1 LLTTLGTSRTDST
14 PVQISDNWAAN
25 WSADSDLDSTSDDVV
40 DESGSADQLTGSA
53 GHDWF
58 IVGST
63 DKITDINSTTK
74 DGDKISFS

>member
-1 LLTTLGTSRTDST
+1 
-14 PVQISDNWAAN
+14 
-25 WSADSDLDSTSDDVV
+25 V